1 MARPYVVTIT
11 NGSGTSE
18 AVTGEYTVTANVAG
32 YDSSTIDPA
41 NLTIT
46 EDTSSYSFT
55 VAATGTL
62 VLHVSEEGIEGGT
75 PVVGA
80 TFYRCDSEGTTYGDA
95 VISDDEGN
103 ATFQHVP
110 FSAEGDAPTIYY
122 KQTASD
128 DAHDFEL
135 TLQNTTL
142 SEESS
147 VVEVF
152 NPPVS
157 TKTLSLTD
165 ANYSGLPIENAE
177 ITLS

>member
-1 MARPYVVTIT
+1 MAKPYVVTIT
-11 NGSGTSE
+11 NGTGTSE
-18 AVTGEYTVTANVAG
+18 APTGEYAVSATVAG
-32 YDSSTIDPA
+32 YDASTIEPA

-62 VLHVSEEGIEGGT
+62 ILHVSEEGIEGGT

-80 TFYRCDSEGTTYGDA
+80 TFYRCDSEGTTYGEA
-95 VISDDEGN
+95 VVSDDSGN
-103 ATFQHVP
+103 ATFNHVP

-128 DAHDFEL
+128 DLHDFEL
-135 TLQNTTL
+135 TLQDTTL
-142 SEESS
+142 SEESAT
-147 VVEVF
+147 VEIF

-157 TKTLSLTD
+157 TKTLNLTD
-165 ANYSGLPIENAE
+165 ANYSGLPIDSAE